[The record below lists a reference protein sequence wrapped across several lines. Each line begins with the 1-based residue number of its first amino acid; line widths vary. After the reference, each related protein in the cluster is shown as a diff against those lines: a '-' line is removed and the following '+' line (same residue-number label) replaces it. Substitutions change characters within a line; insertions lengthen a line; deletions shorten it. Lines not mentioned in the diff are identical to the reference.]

1 LIPLDFSPQYETE
14 AFLRGGDERQAREE
28 VHRLRERLGP
38 SRRFRIPY
46 LRSLAVLAAWEG
58 QREQALSHLRE
69 AAGLAAE
76 LGLPAEQWQ
85 IQAALARVYEAEGLL
100 EQAHTA
106 FREAATIIQGLAE
119 GIRDE
124 ALRARFLAGPQIQP
138 VLQHAQSEAS
148 PVLNEHTE
156 PSHQC
161 PHDLESENDVL

>member
-1 LIPLDFSPQYETE
+1 ARVCMGLCALWFSPLCEK
-14 AFLRGGDERQAREE
+14 GGSLCGGGVRQAREE

-69 AAGLAAE
+69 AAGLAAA
-76 LGLPAEQWQ
+76 LGLPTEQWQ
-85 IQAALARVYEAEGLL
+85 IQAALARVYEAESLL

-138 VLQHAQSEAS
+138 VLQHAQSKAF
-148 PVLNEHTE
+148 P
-156 PSHQC
+156 
-161 PHDLESENDVL
+161 